1 MAKNKNKTSADDM
14 VNFVPGSSV
23 IDIGE
28 LRRAQSNYDEDLSK
42 QIDAEDAAALTEG
55 SDDEL
60 EAKAPGEDESELS
73 LDEQADLLRAEL
85 ASDPELK
92 KDVLADFD
100 NNESNDDLARMADG
114 VHEQELK
121 NLHEMEILAGE
132 VSDELRALN
141 EVFIAEDKL
150 LEGKMAQETLEE
162 AAKMAS
168 SRNGKK
174 TKKVKTEALPDLEDE
189 DTIEEMSE
197 EDQELLNALPT
208 ADENGEYNVDDLQS
222 CIEAL
227 LFYSD
232 RSVSFKRLKEML
244 EMTEADDAPLLQAI
258 EQLKAV
264 YQTASHGFEVAEI
277 AGGYQL
283 RTKPSKAPLL
293 RKLAKVQVQRLSRGA
308 MESLTIVAYKQPCTK
323 DEIDKVRGVDSSH
336 FIRTLLDRHLIEV
349 SGRSEAAGRPMIY
362 NTTDTFLEVFG
373 LMDLKGMPPL
383 HEIEAMVPQMAAAS
397 AGEED
402 PRVIQMRNMVHQMK
416 IEANHLDYNAK
427 EDEEI
432 LAEIRDRVKAI
443 DITTPYL
450 ARQKALAEEGI
461 LGDEADLLL
470 AKEFGFAREDLAASE
485 DIAIEEHADRV
496 QPVHQDPEHVNEMSE
511 HLAHDHTHGI
521 HDHAKLRQNEMNFSA
536 GEEEAE
542 RAAFEAAFQAQKQDS
557 ADSSLDEDH
566 EV

>member
-511 HLAHDHTHGI
+511 HLAHDHAHGI